1 MPRRKIYFIGFVLPF
16 CTFISC
22 LHSRTSPPSFAIEAG
37 IKILY
42 GSARLKID
50 GKINE
55 NLYSYNPNQIRDE
68 KYYENPF
75 IEKGS
80 ITKNETKHLVTGDE
94 YTFSVLPTEVVSVN
108 IVSSDGNDVE
118 IIAIASHYGKRKKH
132 TVKGTNRL
140 GLFLAF
146 QNR

>member
-1 MPRRKIYFIGFVLPF
+1 MPCRKIYFIGFVLPL
-16 CTFISC
+16 CSFISC
-22 LHSRTSPPSFAIEAG
+22 LHSRTAPPSFAIEAG
-37 IKILY
+37 IKISY
-42 GSARLKID
+42 GNASLKID

-55 NLYSYNPNQIRDE
+55 NLYYFNPFGNQIKDE

-75 IEKGS
+75 IEQGA

-118 IIAIASHYGKRKKH
+118 IIACQYGNRKKY
-132 TVKGTNRL
+132 TIKGTDRL

-146 QNR
+146 QHR